1 MTALL
6 EIVSELAAVCRDAP
20 AELHRA
26 IVRARE
32 EGGYTLEEIGDAA
45 GKSKQRISQIIL
57 RERGERT

>member
-26 IVRARE
+26 IIRARE

-45 GKSKQRISQIIL
+45 ELSKQRISQIL
-57 RERGERT
+57 RGKRNA